1 MEIKTCVADKV
12 KKKKKKIKGKEGE
25 EKEKEMIC
33 ELVDM
38 IKKAITKYSKNIYT
52 LEKET
57 FVYLLIPHQ

>member
-12 KKKKKKIKGKEGE
+12 KKKKKKIKGKEE
-25 EKEKEMIC
+25 EEKEMIC

>member
-12 KKKKKKIKGKEGE
+12 KKKKKKIKGKEE
-25 EKEKEMIC
+25 EEREMIC

>member
-12 KKKKKKIKGKEGE
+12 KKKKKKIKGKEE
-25 EKEKEMIC
+25 EEREMIC

-57 FVYLLIPHQ
+57 FVYLLIPDQ